1 MYDFVYGDRK
11 KILSNSKDYLL
22 FVKRLLPR
30 WANGIPDT
38 ECLALFELL
47 ETLRKKNKKKLNLVE
62 TGSGASS
69 LAMFLHC
76 AINGGKM
83 FSWDTNPSKGSF
95 LRKVA
100 SESIGKS
107 LGVDVNKIWTFIPYN
122 STDKNIGISV
132 LKELK
137 TKANFCFFDSL
148 HTLDHILNELSMFL
162 KIADKRF
169 ILAFDDA
176 YYNKK
181 SVNYSYVNML
191 RKKLKLK
198 TIQEPKSNFSNK
210 YFYEIE
216 NYLKQKKIKFKKIKT
231 SYKKTYKKDIFFK
244 YFMQDRKFMNK
255 MGMEEKNQ
263 LKNRL
268 EVFLIQQ

>member
-1 MYDFVYGDRK
+1 MYDFVYGDK
-11 KILSNSKDYLL
+11 NKILSNPKDYLL

-38 ECLALFELL
+38 ECLSLFEVL
-47 ETLRKKNKKKLNLVE
+47 ETLKKKNKKKLNLIE

-69 LAMFLHC
+69 LAMFLFC

-95 LRKVA
+95 LRNVA
-100 SESIGKS
+100 TESIGKS

-137 TKANFCFFDSL
+137 IKANFCFFDSL
-148 HTLDHILNELSMFL
+148 HTLDHILNELNAFL
-162 KIADKRF
+162 KIADKKYV
-169 ILAFDDA
+169 LAFDDA

-181 SVNYSYVNML
+181 SVNFSYVNML

-198 TIQEPKSNFSNK
+198 TIKEPKSNISKK
-210 YFYEIE
+210 YFNEIE
-216 NYLKQKKIKFKKIKT
+216 NFLKLKKIKFKKIKT
-231 SYKKTYKKDIFFK
+231 TYKTAYKKDIFFK

-263 LKNRL
+263 LRNRL
-268 EVFLIQQ
+268 EVFLIQ

>member
-1 MYDFVYGDRK
+1 
-11 KILSNSKDYLL
+11 
-22 FVKRLLPR
+22 
-30 WANGIPDT
+30 
-38 ECLALFELL
+38 
-47 ETLRKKNKKKLNLVE
+47 
-62 TGSGASS
+62 
-69 LAMFLHC
+69 
-76 AINGGKM
+76 
-83 FSWDTNPSKGSF
+83 
-95 LRKVA
+95 
-100 SESIGKS
+100 
-107 LGVDVNKIWTFIPYN
+107 
-122 STDKNIGISV
+122 
-132 LKELK
+132 
-137 TKANFCFFDSL
+137 
-148 HTLDHILNELSMFL
+148 MFL